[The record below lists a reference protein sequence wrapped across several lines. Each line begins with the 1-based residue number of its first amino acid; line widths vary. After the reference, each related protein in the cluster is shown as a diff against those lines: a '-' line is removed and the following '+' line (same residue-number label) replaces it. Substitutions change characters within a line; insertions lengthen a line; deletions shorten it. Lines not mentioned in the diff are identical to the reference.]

1 MNKHQNLIKLNISK
15 NSIFISYIFYSIL
28 FQIIF
33 SNTLLDINANYLK
46 AFELNDGN
54 NILICTEKGIYL
66 YNKANK
72 IYESKRTFEN
82 ILEQSEFDFLVIDQF
97 KIGQKY
103 IIVLYK
109 DMIFIFTEDG
119 QFLTEEEVNFYSDGK
134 YYSIVLYEILIDVYN
149 LSEYNFIVCYLKNN
163 DKFMINFFSFNNTS
177 NEIKKINETQLSLL
191 NSPSIYSEMGFSC
204 QLMKSQDYNDV
215 LTCFFKNN
223 AQLVIQSYT
232 SLIIIIQLIFNNN
245 KLINFSI

>member
-134 YYSIVLYEILIDVYN
+134 YYSIVLYEILI
-149 LSEYNFIVCYLKNN
+149 E
-163 DKFMINFFSFNNTS
+163 
-177 NEIKKINETQLSLL
+177 
-191 NSPSIYSEMGFSC
+191 
-204 QLMKSQDYNDV
+204 
-215 LTCFFKNN
+215 
-223 AQLVIQSYT
+223 
-232 SLIIIIQLIFNNN
+232 
-245 KLINFSI
+245 